1 MSSMHVLVLDDEL
14 ALREILGSVVAKA
27 GYSVDLAASAR
38 EATDKLARGDV
49 DVALCDIKLPDG
61 NGIDLVREALATGI
75 DTAFIM
81 VTAFGSMET
90 AVEALRAGASDYIV
104 KPVRKEELL
113 HRLARIAAVRG
124 LREENQVLRK
134 AAKAGT
140 ERYYRWGS
148 QPMLELDRMVS
159 RIAPADTTVLITGES
174 GTGKGVI
181 ARAIHEQSRR
191 RDRLFVAVN
200 CSAIPEQL
208 LESEFFG
215 HTKGAFT
222 GADRARKGLI
232 LQADQGTLF
241 LDEIGELP
249 LHMQAKLLHVIEDK
263 LVRPVGSEQA
273 RHVDARIVAAT
284 NRDPQ
289 ALVAQGKFR
298 EDLYFRLS
306 VFHMHVPPLRERHSD
321 IPGLIRHLLSGA
333 RDVRDQPRVMEMDA
347 GAEELLLGYPWP
359 GNVRQLTNVISRA
372 LVLAEG
378 DCITAGDLSAEIRG
392 SSAPAIQAGT
402 RIAQTGCLRDQV
414 RRFEADVVRSAIED
428 ARGDRRVAAQRLGV
442 ALSSLY
448 RKIEGLEREGLL
460 SSASSAALQEVGNDA
475 NRS

>member
-1 MSSMHVLVLDDEL
+1 MSSMHVLVLDDESV
-14 ALREILGSVVAKA
+14 LREILGSVVAKA
-27 GYSVDLAASAR
+27 GYSVDLAGTAR
-38 EATDKLARGDV
+38 EATDKLSRGDV

-61 NGIDLVREALATGI
+61 NGIDVVREAIASGI

-113 HRLARIAAVRG
+113 HRLARIAALRG
-124 LREENQVLRK
+124 LREEVQVLRK
-134 AAKAGT
+134 AANAGSAG
-140 ERYYRWGS
+140 YYRWRS
-148 QPMLELDRMVS
+148 PPMLELERMAS
-159 RIAPADTTVLITGES
+159 RIASTDTTVLITGES

-191 RDRLFVAVN
+191 RDRLFVPVN

-263 LVRPVGSEQA
+263 VVRPVGSEQA

-298 EDLYFRLS
+298 EDLYFRLC
-306 VFHMHVPPLRERHSD
+306 VFHMHVPPLRERQSD
-321 IPGLIRHLLSGA
+321 IPGLIRHLLAEA
-333 RDVRDQPRVMEMDA
+333 RDANDQLRAVEIDV
-347 GAEELLLGYPWP
+347 GVEELLQAYPWP
-359 GNVRQLTNVISRA
+359 GNVRQLTNAIGRA

-378 DCITAGDLSAEIRG
+378 DCIGTGDFAAEISR
-392 SSAPAIQAGT
+392 SSASMLQSGL
-402 RIAQTGCLRDQV
+402 RIDQTGSLRDRV
-414 RRFEADVVRSAIED
+414 RRFEADLVRGAIED
-428 ARGDRRVAAQRLGV
+428 ARGDRRVAAQVLGV

-448 RKIEGLEREGLL
+448 RKIESLERDGLL
-460 SSASSAALQEVGNDA
+460 SVASSGSLVGE
-475 NRS
+475 R

>member
-27 GYSVDLAASAR
+27 GYSVALAGSAR
-38 EATDKLARGDV
+38 EAADKLSRGDV

-61 NGIDLVREALATGI
+61 NGIDLVREAIATGI

-134 AAKAGT
+134 AAKAGS
-140 ERYYRWGS
+140 EGLYRWGS
-148 QPMLELDRMVS
+148 PPMLELERMVS

-181 ARAIHEQSRR
+181 ARAIHDQSRR

-263 LVRPVGSEQA
+263 VVRPVGSEQA

-306 VFHMHVPPLRERHSD
+306 VFHMHVPPLRERQSD
-321 IPGLIRHLLSGA
+321 IPGLIRHLLAGA
-333 RDVRDQPRVMEMDA
+333 RDASDRPRAMEMDA
-347 GAEELLLGYPWP
+347 GVEELLLSYPWP

-378 DCITAGDLSAEIRG
+378 DCIASGDLSDEISR
-392 SSAPAIQAGT
+392 SSASMMQAGM
-402 RIAQTGCLRDQV
+402 RIAQTGSLRDQV
-414 RRFEADVVRSAIED
+414 RRFEADIVRSAIEE

-460 SSASSAALQEVGNDA
+460 SGASVGSLA
-475 NRS
+475 SER

>member
-1 MSSMHVLVLDDEL
+1 MSSMHVLVLDDEEV
-14 ALREILGSVVAKA
+14 LRDILGSVVSKA
-27 GYSVDLAASAR
+27 GYSVDLAANAR
-38 EATDKLARGDV
+38 EAAEKLARGDV

-61 NGIDLVREALATGI
+61 NGIDLVRESIANGI

-113 HRLARIAAVRG
+113 HRLARIAALRG
-124 LREENQVLRK
+124 LREEVQVLRK
-134 AAKAGT
+134 AANAGSAG
-140 ERYYRWGS
+140 YYRWRS
-148 QPMLELDRMVS
+148 PPMLELERMVG
-159 RIAPADTTVLITGES
+159 RIAQTDTTVLITGES

-191 RDRLFVAVN
+191 RDRLFVPVN
-200 CSAIPEQL
+200 CGAIPEHL

-263 LVRPVGSEQA
+263 VVRPVGSEQA
-273 RHVDARIVAAT
+273 RHVNARIVAAT
-284 NRDPQ
+284 NRDTQ

-298 EDLYFRLS
+298 EDLYFRLC
-306 VFHMHVPPLRERHSD
+306 VFHIHVPPLRERQSD
-321 IPGLIRHLLSGA
+321 IPGLIRHLLAGA
-333 RDVRDQPRVMEMDA
+333 RDANDRPRSVDIDP
-347 GAEELLLGYPWP
+347 GVDELLQAYPWP
-359 GNVRQLTNVISRA
+359 GNVRELSNVISRA

-378 DCITAGDLSAEIRG
+378 DSIGASDFAAEISR
-392 SSAPAIQAGT
+392 SSASMPQSGL
-402 RIAQTGCLRDQV
+402 RIDQTGSLRDRV
-414 RRFEADVVRSAIED
+414 RRFEADLVRSAIED
-428 ARGDRRVAAQRLGV
+428 ARGDRRVAAQVLGV

-448 RKIEGLEREGLL
+448 RKIESLERDGLL
-460 SSASSAALQEVGNDA
+460 SVAPSGSLVGE
-475 NRS
+475 R